1 MSGAE
6 RPIFRDGLIPRP
18 QSRIVIRSQIPTPVS
33 AGIIEYYNM
42 DKRKLDEDFGVERG
56 FPHKKEPVPQKGG
69 FFPWTIGR

>member
-33 AGIIEYYNM
+33 AGIMEYYNM
-42 DKRKLDEDFGVERG
+42 DKRKLDEDFGAEQGIQGVRG
-56 FPHKKEPVPQKGG
+56 EVIRWLSG
-69 FFPWTIGR
+69 